1 MKAGLFLVKNN
12 ITEKTYIVS
21 VNGTEPFLRISNIVS
36 TTDFVNGKLNI
47 DEEEKKAIL
56 EVPNNYSFNELSKE
70 IEQVKEIPIEEK
82 LPRITENDYNKLK
95 TFQMEGGFLDKIE
108 VISQLTVMYSVSWE
122 IAEKMFEI
130 IEKRYMDELKNEYEQ
145 TSYT

>member
-12 ITEKTYIVS
+12 ITEKTFIVS

-70 IEQVKEIPIEEK
+70 IEQVKETPIEEK
-82 LPRITENDYNKLK
+82 LPRITENVYNKLK
-95 TFQMEGGFLDKIE
+95 TFQIEGGFLDKIE
-108 VISQLTVMYSVSWE
+108 IISQLTVIYSVSWE

>member
-70 IEQVKEIPIEEK
+70 IEQVKETPIEEK
-82 LPRITENDYNKLK
+82 LPIITENIYNKLK
-95 TFQMEGGFLDKIE
+95 TFQIEGGFLDKIE
-108 VISQLTVMYSVSWE
+108 IISQLTVIYSVSWE

-130 IEKRYMDELKNEYEQ
+130 IEKRYMDELKNEC
-145 TSYT
+145 

>member
-70 IEQVKEIPIEEK
+70 IEQVKEIPIEER
-82 LPRITENDYNKLK
+82 LPKITENTYNKLK
-95 TFQMEGGFLDKIE
+95 TFQTEEGFLDKIE

-130 IEKRYMDELKNEYEQ
+130 IEKRYMDELKNEC
-145 TSYT
+145 

>member
-82 LPRITENDYNKLK
+82 LPKITENTYNKLK
-95 TFQMEGGFLDKIE
+95 TFQTEEGFLDKIE

>member
-12 ITEKTYIVS
+12 ITEKTFIVS
-21 VNGTEPFLRISNIVS
+21 VNGTEPFLRISNIIN
-36 TTDFVNGKLNI
+36 TTDFVNGKLNV

-70 IEQVKEIPIEEK
+70 IEQVKEIPIEER
-82 LPRITENDYNKLK
+82 LPKITENTYNKLK
-95 TFQMEGGFLDKIE
+95 TFQTEEGFLDKIE

>member
-82 LPRITENDYNKLK
+82 LPRITENVYNKLK
-95 TFQMEGGFLDKIE
+95 TFQIEGGFLDKIE
-108 VISQLTVMYSVSWE
+108 IISQLTVIYSVSWE

-130 IEKRYMDELKNEYEQ
+130 I
-145 TSYT
+145 

>member
-36 TTDFVNGKLNI
+36 TTDFVNEKLNI

-70 IEQVKEIPIEEK
+70 IEQVEEIPIEEK
-82 LPRITENDYNKLK
+82 LPRITENVYNKLK
-95 TFQMEGGFLDKIE
+95 TFQIEGGFLDKIE
-108 VISQLTVMYSVSWE
+108 IISQLTVIYSVSWE

-130 IEKRYMDELKNEYEQ
+130 IEKRYMDELKNEC
-145 TSYT
+145 

>member
-12 ITEKTYIVS
+12 ITEKTFIVS
-21 VNGTEPFLRISNIVS
+21 GNGTEPFLRISNIIN
-36 TTDFVNGKLNI
+36 TTDFVNGKLNV
-47 DEEEKKAIL
+47 DEEEKRSIL

-82 LPRITENDYNKLK
+82 LPKITENTYNKLK
-95 TFQMEGGFLDKIE
+95 TFQTEEGFLDKIE

>member
-70 IEQVKEIPIEEK
+70 IEQVEEIPIEEK
-82 LPRITENDYNKLK
+82 LPRITENAYNKLK
-95 TFQMEGGFLDKIE
+95 TFQIEGGFLDKIE
-108 VISQLTVMYSVSWE
+108 IISQLTVIYSVLGNSRE
-122 IAEKMFEI
+122 
-130 IEKRYMDELKNEYEQ
+130 NV
-145 TSYT
+145 

>member
-70 IEQVKEIPIEEK
+70 IEQVKETPIEEK
-82 LPRITENDYNKLK
+82 LPRITENIYNKLK
-95 TFQMEGGFLDKIE
+95 TFQIEGGFLDKIE
-108 VISQLTVMYSVSWE
+108 IISQLTVMYSVSWE
-122 IAEKMFEI
+122 TAEKMFEI
-130 IEKRYMDELKNEYEQ
+130 IEKRYMDELKNECEQ

>member
-12 ITEKTYIVS
+12 ITEKTFIVS

-82 LPRITENDYNKLK
+82 LPRITENVYNKLK
-95 TFQMEGGFLDKIE
+95 TFQIEGGFLDKIE
-108 VISQLTVMYSVSWE
+108 IISQLTVIYSVSWE

-130 IEKRYMDELKNEYEQ
+130 IEKRYMDELKNEC
-145 TSYT
+145 

>member
-70 IEQVKEIPIEEK
+70 IEQVKETPIEEK
-82 LPRITENDYNKLK
+82 LPRITENVYNKLK
-95 TFQMEGGFLDKIE
+95 TFQIEGGFLDKIE
-108 VISQLTVMYSVSWE
+108 IISKLIVFYSVSWE
-122 IAEKMFEI
+122 IAEKMFDI
-130 IEKRYMDELKNEYEQ
+130 IEIRYMDELKNEC
-145 TSYT
+145 

>member
-95 TFQMEGGFLDKIE
+95 TFQIEGGFLDKIE
-108 VISQLTVMYSVSWE
+108 IISQLTVIYSVSWE

-130 IEKRYMDELKNEYEQ
+130 IEKRYMDELKNEC
-145 TSYT
+145 

>member
-12 ITEKTYIVS
+12 ITEKTYIIS

-70 IEQVKEIPIEEK
+70 IEQVKETPIEEK
-82 LPRITENDYNKLK
+82 LPRITENTYNKLK
-95 TFQMEGGFLDKIE
+95 TFQIEGGFLDKIE
-108 VISQLTVMYSVSWE
+108 IISQLTVIYSVSWE

-130 IEKRYMDELKNEYEQ
+130 IEKRYMDELKNEC
-145 TSYT
+145 

>member
-12 ITEKTYIVS
+12 ITEKTFIVS
-21 VNGTEPFLRISNIVS
+21 VNGTEPFLRISNIIS

-82 LPRITENDYNKLK
+82 LPEITENAYNKLK
-95 TFQMEGGFLDKIE
+95 TFQTEEGFLDKIE

-130 IEKRYMDELKNEYEQ
+130 IEKRYMDELKNECEQ

>member
-70 IEQVKEIPIEEK
+70 IEQVKETPIEEK
-82 LPRITENDYNKLK
+82 LPRITENVYNKLK
-95 TFQMEGGFLDKIE
+95 TFQIEGGFLDKIE
-108 VISQLTVMYSVSWE
+108 IISQLTVIYSVSWE

>member
-12 ITEKTYIVS
+12 ITEKTFIVS

-82 LPRITENDYNKLK
+82 LPKITENTYNKLK
-95 TFQMEGGFLDKIE
+95 TFQTEEGFLDKIE

>member
-82 LPRITENDYNKLK
+82 LPRITENIYNKLK
-95 TFQMEGGFLDKIE
+95 TFQIEGGFLDKIE
-108 VISQLTVMYSVSWE
+108 IISQLTVIYSVSWE

-130 IEKRYMDELKNEYEQ
+130 IEKRYMDELKNEC
-145 TSYT
+145 

>member
-56 EVPNNYSFNELSKE
+56 EAPNNYSFNELSKE

-130 IEKRYMDELKNEYEQ
+130 IEKRYMDELKNECEQ

>member
-70 IEQVKEIPIEEK
+70 IEQVKEIPIEER
-82 LPRITENDYNKLK
+82 LPKITENVYNKLK
-95 TFQMEGGFLDKIE
+95 TFQIEGGFLDKIE
-108 VISQLTVMYSVSWE
+108 IISQLTVIYSVSWE

-130 IEKRYMDELKNEYEQ
+130 IEKRYMDELKNEC
-145 TSYT
+145 

>member
-70 IEQVKEIPIEEK
+70 IEQVKEIPIEER
-82 LPRITENDYNKLK
+82 LPKITENTYNKLK
-95 TFQMEGGFLDKIE
+95 TFQTEEGFLDKIE

-130 IEKRYMDELKNEYEQ
+130 IEKRYMDELKNECEQ

>member
-56 EVPNNYSFNELSKE
+56 EAPNNYGFNELSKE

-82 LPRITENDYNKLK
+82 LPRITENVYNKLK
-95 TFQMEGGFLDKIE
+95 TFQIEGGFLDKIE
-108 VISQLTVMYSVSWE
+108 IISQLTVIYSVSWE

-130 IEKRYMDELKNEYEQ
+130 IEKRYMDELKNEC
-145 TSYT
+145 

>member
-36 TTDFVNGKLNI
+36 TPDFVNGKLNI

-70 IEQVKEIPIEEK
+70 IEQVKETPIEEK
-82 LPRITENDYNKLK
+82 LPRITENVYNKLK
-95 TFQMEGGFLDKIE
+95 TFQIEGGFLDKIE
-108 VISQLTVMYSVSWE
+108 IISQLTVIYSVSWE

-130 IEKRYMDELKNEYEQ
+130 IEKRYMDELKNEC
-145 TSYT
+145 

>member
-56 EVPNNYSFNELSKE
+56 EAPNNYKFNELSKE

-95 TFQMEGGFLDKIE
+95 TFQIEGGFLDKIE
-108 VISQLTVMYSVSWE
+108 IISQLTVIYSVSWE

-130 IEKRYMDELKNEYEQ
+130 IEKRYMDELKNEC
-145 TSYT
+145 

>member
-12 ITEKTYIVS
+12 ITEKTFIVS
-21 VNGTEPFLRISNIVS
+21 VNGTEPFLRISNIIN

-70 IEQVKEIPIEEK
+70 IEQVKEIPIEER
-82 LPRITENDYNKLK
+82 LPKITENTYNKLK

-122 IAEKMFEI
+122 TAEKMFEI
-130 IEKRYMDELKNEYEQ
+130 IEKRYMDELKNEC
-145 TSYT
+145 

>member
-70 IEQVKEIPIEEK
+70 IEQVKETPIEEK

-122 IAEKMFEI
+122 IAQKMFEI

>member
-82 LPRITENDYNKLK
+82 LPRITENIYNKLK
-95 TFQMEGGFLDKIE
+95 TFQIEGGFLDKIE
-108 VISQLTVMYSVSWE
+108 IISQLTVIYSVSWE

-130 IEKRYMDELKNEYEQ
+130 IEKRYMDELKNECEQ

>member
-70 IEQVKEIPIEEK
+70 IEQVKETPIEEK
-82 LPRITENDYNKLK
+82 LPRITENTYNKLK
-95 TFQMEGGFLDKIE
+95 TFQIEGGFLDKIE
-108 VISQLTVMYSVSWE
+108 IISQLTVIYSVSWE

-130 IEKRYMDELKNEYEQ
+130 VEKRYMDELKNEC
-145 TSYT
+145 

>member
-56 EVPNNYSFNELSKE
+56 EAPNNYGFNELSKE
-70 IEQVKEIPIEEK
+70 IEQVKETPIEEK
-82 LPRITENDYNKLK
+82 LPRITENVYNKLK
-95 TFQMEGGFLDKIE
+95 TFQIEGGFLDKIE
-108 VISQLTVMYSVSWE
+108 IISQLTVIYSVSWE

-130 IEKRYMDELKNEYEQ
+130 IEKRYMDELKNEC
-145 TSYT
+145 

>member
-82 LPRITENDYNKLK
+82 LPRITENTYNKLK
-95 TFQMEGGFLDKIE
+95 TFQIEGGFLDKIE
-108 VISQLTVMYSVSWE
+108 IISQLTVIYSVSWE

-130 IEKRYMDELKNEYEQ
+130 IEKRYMDELKNEC
-145 TSYT
+145 

>member
-70 IEQVKEIPIEEK
+70 IEQVEEIPIEEK
-82 LPRITENDYNKLK
+82 LPRITENVYNKLK
-95 TFQMEGGFLDKIE
+95 TFQIEGGFLDKIE
-108 VISQLTVMYSVSWE
+108 IISQLTVIYSVSWE
-122 IAEKMFEI
+122 IAKKMFEI
-130 IEKRYMDELKNEYEQ
+130 IEKRYMDELKNEC
-145 TSYT
+145 

>member
-21 VNGTEPFLRISNIVS
+21 VNGTEPFLRISNIIS

-82 LPRITENDYNKLK
+82 LPRITENVYNKLK
-95 TFQMEGGFLDKIE
+95 TFQIEGGFLDKIE
-108 VISQLTVMYSVSWE
+108 IISQLTVIYSVSWE

-130 IEKRYMDELKNEYEQ
+130 IEKRYMDELKNEC
-145 TSYT
+145 

>member
-12 ITEKTYIVS
+12 ITEKTYIIS

-70 IEQVKEIPIEEK
+70 IEQVEEIPIEEK
-82 LPRITENDYNKLK
+82 LPRITENVYNKLK
-95 TFQMEGGFLDKIE
+95 TFQIEGDFLDKIE
-108 VISQLTVMYSVSWE
+108 IISQLTVIYSVSWE

-130 IEKRYMDELKNEYEQ
+130 IEKRYMDELKNEC
-145 TSYT
+145 

>member
-12 ITEKTYIVS
+12 ITEKTYIIS

-70 IEQVKEIPIEEK
+70 IEQVEEIPIEEK
-82 LPRITENDYNKLK
+82 LPRITENVYNKLK
-95 TFQMEGGFLDKIE
+95 TFQIDGGFLDKIE
-108 VISQLTVMYSVSWE
+108 IISQLTVIYSVSWE

-130 IEKRYMDELKNEYEQ
+130 IEKRYMDELKNEC
-145 TSYT
+145 

>member
-21 VNGTEPFLRISNIVS
+21 VNGIEPFLRISNIVS

-70 IEQVKEIPIEEK
+70 IEQVEEIPIEEK
-82 LPRITENDYNKLK
+82 LPRITENTYNKLK
-95 TFQMEGGFLDKIE
+95 TFQIEGGFLDKIE
-108 VISQLTVMYSVSWE
+108 IISQLTVIYSVSWE

-130 IEKRYMDELKNEYEQ
+130 VEKRYMDELKNEC
-145 TSYT
+145 

>member
-12 ITEKTYIVS
+12 ITEKTFIVS

-70 IEQVKEIPIEEK
+70 IEQVEEIPIEEK
-82 LPRITENDYNKLK
+82 LPKITENTYNKLK
-95 TFQMEGGFLDKIE
+95 TFQIEGGFLDKIE
-108 VISQLTVMYSVSWE
+108 IISQLTVIYSVSWE

-130 IEKRYMDELKNEYEQ
+130 IEKRYMDELKNECEQ

>member
-36 TTDFVNGKLNI
+36 TTDFVNGKLNV

-70 IEQVKEIPIEEK
+70 IEQVEETPIEEK
-82 LPRITENDYNKLK
+82 LPRITENAYNKLK
-95 TFQMEGGFLDKIE
+95 TFQIEGGFLDKIE
-108 VISQLTVMYSVSWE
+108 IISQLTVIYSVSWE

-130 IEKRYMDELKNEYEQ
+130 IEKRYMDELKNEC
-145 TSYT
+145 